1 MELDP
6 PQLGVKA
13 VNVAMSSA
21 LSGIRNSIARMN
33 EGASNIAGKKTD
45 PIVEIV
51 IQINAKADYQA
62 SVAALEAAQETE
74 KSAVRL
80 WA

>member
-1 MELDP
+1 M
-6 PQLGVKA
+6 
-13 VNVAMSSA
+13 NVARSSA
-21 LSGIRNSIARMN
+21 LSGIRNSLARMN
-33 EGASNIAGKKTD
+33 EGASNIAGKKSD

-62 SVAALEAAQETE
+62 SVAALDAARETE

>member
-1 MELDP
+1 M
-6 PQLGVKA
+6 
-13 VNVAMSSA
+13 NVAMSSA
-21 LSGIRNSIARMN
+21 LSGIRNSLARMN
-33 EGASNIAGKKTD
+33 EGASNIAGKKSD

-62 SVAALEAAQETE
+62 SVAALDAARETE